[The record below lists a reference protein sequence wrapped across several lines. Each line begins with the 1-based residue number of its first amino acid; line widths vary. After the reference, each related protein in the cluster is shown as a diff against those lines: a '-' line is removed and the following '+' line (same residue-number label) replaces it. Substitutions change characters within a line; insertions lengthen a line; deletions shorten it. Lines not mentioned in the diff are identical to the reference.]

1 MSPWYALLAVPML
14 AMLAVPMYA
23 GADPDLAGVP
33 FFYWYQF
40 AWIIGGAILT
50 WIVYRATASSE
61 GERDA

>member
-33 FFYWYQF
+33 FFTGTSLPGSL
-40 AWIIGGAILT
+40 AAP
-50 WIVYRATASSE
+50 S
-61 GERDA
+61 